1 MRLSSGLLSSLL
13 ATAAF
18 AHNGGTHKGVNGGK
32 QNQKQNAAYSVK
44 EPPLTTPWTYEV
56 GTNPWTEY
64 PRPQL
69 ERSEWK
75 NLNGI
80 WTYQKAQNLQAV
92 DNPPFGA
99 VLSNEVM
106 IPSCLESG
114 LSGKIPA
121 QWHDDPERY

>member
-1 MRLSSGLLSSLL
+1 MRLSTGLLSSLL
-13 ATAAF
+13 ATLAF
-18 AHNGGTHKGVNGGK
+18 AHDGGTRHGQNVGR
-32 QNQKQNAAYSVK
+32 QNQKQHVAYSVK

-56 GTNPWTEY
+56 GTNPWSEY

-69 ERSEWK
+69 QRSEWK

-80 WTYQKAQNLQAV
+80 WTYQRAGNLGAIN
-92 DNPPFGA
+92 NPPFGET
-99 VLSNEVM
+99 LPNEVM

-121 QWHDDPERY
+121 QWHYDSEGY